1 MPQKRNP
8 ISSELMLAA
17 SKAVRQQAGLMLDAM
32 VQDLERA
39 TGPWHAEW
47 IALPES
53 FVLTAGALNQAR
65 FMLGG
70 LIVDAERMRHNLG
83 LTSGLIV
90 AEAVMM
96 GLAPHT
102 GRQQAHDLV
111 YAACRAVSE
120 KGGSLVETLAQVPEV
135 AAHLDRHALE
145 RLTDPVNYLGLAPQ
159 MVDRGLAL
167 SRSHS
172 VASKARAAR
181 QQADRERAPLSDGR
195 EPMRRGEAALARD
208 QLNRYRAQ
216 QAAGAARQAIARFP
230 ELAAYSEAKVATAMQ
245 DAKARLV
252 ARGLPPDRDGFF
264 TACVAKAIELLQ
276 AKRQSE

>member
-1 MPQKRNP
+1 MHIARLLLVDSVDEDQKLVCQAPGCGRA
-8 ISSELMLAA
+8 IA
-17 SKAVRQQAGLMLDAM
+17 KAVHVIRDEAGM
-32 VQDLERA
+32 VRVIGSGCYVKLAGHKEATEAGAAFAGFDGRRLTPEERA
-39 TGPWHAEW
+39 LMVANTAAFVARVEAM
-47 IALPES
+47 IA
-53 FVLTAGALNQAR
+53 
-65 FMLGG
+65 
-70 LIVDAERMRHNLG
+70 AERE
-83 LTSGLIV
+83 
-90 AEAVMM
+90 EA
-96 GLAPHT
+96 A
-102 GRQQAHDLV
+102 
-111 YAACRAVSE
+111 
-120 KGGSLVETLAQVPEV
+120 
-135 AAHLDRHALE
+135 
-145 RLTDPVNYLGLAPQ
+145 RLREQ
-159 MVDRGLAL
+159 EEQ
-167 SRSHS
+167 
-172 VASKARAAR
+172 ARAAR